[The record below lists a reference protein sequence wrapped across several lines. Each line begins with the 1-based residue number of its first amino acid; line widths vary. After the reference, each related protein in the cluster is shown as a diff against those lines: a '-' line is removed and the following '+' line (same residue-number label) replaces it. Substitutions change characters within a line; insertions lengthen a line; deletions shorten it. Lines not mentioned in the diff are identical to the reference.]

1 VPVTHVFAGFRVSDF
16 DAAQAWYERLLGR
29 PPDMRPHAAEAAW
42 QLTADGWLY
51 VIAAGEQDVAGGA
64 VATLL
69 VDDLDALVTEVQQRG
84 LRCDRIEGVGGG
96 AGRKAIYSDPD
107 GNVIGFGFVQPPR
120 V

>member
-1 VPVTHVFAGFRVSDF
+1 M
-16 DAAQAWYERLLGR
+16 YERLLGR

-51 VIAAGEQDVAGGA
+51 VVAAGEQDVAGGA

-69 VDDLDALVTEVQQRG
+69 VDDLDALVTEVQKRG
-84 LRCDRIEGVGGG
+84 LRCDRIEEVGGG
-96 AGRKAIYSDPD
+96 AGRKAIYSDPG
-107 GNVIGFGFVQPPR
+107 GNVIGFGFVQPPT